1 MRSKEEIA
9 AIANEITRRVHAQ
22 RILDEYYRNMVPE
35 MIFFDAWTN
44 TCFHSRIRD
53 VIRAQEGMKEAF
65 ARYRERVKETLAEEQ
80 GLPIEEFYKLL
91 EADTCRWE
99 TKSVTGI

>member
-1 MRSKEEIA
+1 MRTKEEIA
-9 AIANEITRRVHAQ
+9 EIAEEITRRVHAQ
-22 RILDEYYRNMVPE
+22 RILKEYYGDMVPE
-35 MIFFDAWTN
+35 MIFFDTWTN

-65 ARYRERVKETLAEEQ
+65 ARYRERVKEAIAEEK
-80 GLPIEEFYKLL
+80 GLPLEEFYKLL
-91 EADTCRWE
+91 EADACRWD